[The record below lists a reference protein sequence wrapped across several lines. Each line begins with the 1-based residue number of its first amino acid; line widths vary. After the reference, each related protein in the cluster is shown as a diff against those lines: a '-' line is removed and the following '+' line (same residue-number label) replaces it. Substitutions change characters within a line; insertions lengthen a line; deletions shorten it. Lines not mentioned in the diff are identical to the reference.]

1 MKISVLSPWLI
12 PSKFINFT
20 SKLLPMNQ
28 KLSALIKKPTKQL
41 ILIVASVW
49 FVSTALL
56 VTTITNGFREN
67 MLQAKNFVPLLIIF
81 CTTTIIFNLA
91 QKYNANNPTT

>member
-1 MKISVLSPWLI
+1 
-12 PSKFINFT
+12 
-20 SKLLPMNQ
+20 MNQ